1 MIKTSNENEKKNLHG
16 NHGTLLTLNITS
28 PNLLYN
34 LSKLEG
40 GNSKTKMTLIYKQ
53 VQTLKKKMFT
63 TVAMNI

>member
-1 MIKTSNENEKKNLHG
+1 METTRPR

-28 PNLLYN
+28 PKLLYN
-34 LSKLEG
+34 LSRLED
-40 GNSKTKMTLIYKQ
+40 GNSKTQRTLIYKQ